1 MITLRDDL
9 EHAGTAVLAMF
20 FAASAAEVQGRDCD
34 DILSAGP
41 SQIAE
46 PNKLP
51 RALRIARNRERT
63 HCSNWVCTM
72 REHRPALATRESNSR
87 SRKQK
92 ARTVAKRGI
101 CKEVRR
107 SEPRGVTKPACLH
120 LLTSRWQREPGPE
133 EFHCRFPQP

>member
-46 PNKLP
+46 SNKLP
-51 RALRIARNRERT
+51 RSLRIARKRERT
-63 HCSNWVCTM
+63 HCSN
-72 REHRPALATRESNSR
+72 
-87 SRKQK
+87 
-92 ARTVAKRGI
+92 
-101 CKEVRR
+101 
-107 SEPRGVTKPACLH
+107 
-120 LLTSRWQREPGPE
+120 
-133 EFHCRFPQP
+133 